1 MARITFHSAFLFCV
15 VFLAVWTP
23 QSVHGIGWGAQ
34 LQLEQERRE
43 LEAGHNGERDEV
55 ELSTP
60 RDLSHMSNFI
70 RTKHRKAAELQA
82 QREHDEHERRREQ
95 EQQEQQQKDSMLQ
108 VQ

>member
-1 MARITFHSAFLFCV
+1 MARITFHSVVLICV
-15 VFLAVWTP
+15 FFVAVSFP
-23 QSVHGIGWGAQ
+23 SSVHGIGWGAQ

-43 LEAGHNGERDEV
+43 AEEGHTEV

-95 EQQEQQQKDSMLQ
+95 EQREQQQKDSMLQ